1 MSPVPA
7 PRLLLVED
15 DPALGPLLVELLAD
29 GFAPELAVDGP
40 SGLQRG
46 LSGEWDALVIDRGL
60 PGIDG
65 IRLISALRAHGIET
79 PILILTALGAVADKV
94 EGLDA
99 GANDYL
105 VKPFDVDELAA
116 RLRALTR
123 VAMRQGPGGPA
134 DRLEIGSWELAR
146 ASRLLSSPYGDRV
159 ELSPAETRLLSILA
173 AEPERVFTRAELLQ
187 AAFTAEEG
195 PGIVDTYVH
204 HLRKKT
210 ARSIIRTVHGT
221 GYHLGGLE

>member
-1 MSPVPA
+1 MSPATA

-29 GFAPELAVDGP
+29 GFAAELAVDGP
-40 SGLQRG
+40 SGLQQG
-46 LSGEWDALVIDRGL
+46 LTGQWDVMVIDRGL

-65 IRLISALRAHGIET
+65 IRLVSALRGHGIDT

-105 VKPFDVDELAA
+105 VKPFDIDELSA

-123 VAMRQGPGGPA
+123 NGKPGASRKPAGPLA
-134 DRLEIGSWELAR
+134 VGSWELAE
-146 ASRLLSSPYGDRV
+146 ASRVLTSPYGDRV
-159 ELSPAETRLLSILA
+159 ELSPAETRLLAILA
-173 AEPERVFTRAELLQ
+173 AEPGRVFTRAELLELAF
-187 AAFTAEEG
+187 AAEDG

-210 ARSIIRTVHGT
+210 ARSVIRTVHGT

>member
-1 MSPVPA
+1 MSPVRV

-15 DPALGPLLVELLAD
+15 DPALGPLLREMLAD
-29 GFAPELAVDGP
+29 GFAAELVGDGP
-40 SGLQRG
+40 AGLHRG
-46 LSGEWDALVIDRGL
+46 LTGDWDVMVIDRGL

-65 IRLISALRAHGIET
+65 IRLISALRGQGVTT

-105 VKPFDVDELAA
+105 VKPFDLDELTA

-123 VAMRQGPGGPA
+123 DHGQQRPEEAAATVAV
-134 DRLEIGSWELAR
+134 GSWELSER
-146 ASRLLSSPYGDRV
+146 TRLLTSPYGDRV
-159 ELSPAETRLLSILA
+159 ELSPAEARLLAVLA
-173 AEPERVFTRAELLQ
+173 AAPERVFTRAELLE
-187 AAFTAEEG
+187 AAFSPEDG